1 MPCQLRQRCLTMTC
15 MDIPTDRPADML
27 ERVVGEL
34 ERRTG
39 QMRLVAAESGLAY
52 DTVLRIKNREGE
64 PAYGKVRQLHDY
76 LFLGNV
82 ESLKRCGI
90 DGALVA
96 LKGEG

>member
-76 LFLGNV
+76 LFLGV
-82 ESLKRCGI
+82 RVQAESATTP
-90 DGALVA
+90 GALDEA
-96 LKGEG
+96 KA